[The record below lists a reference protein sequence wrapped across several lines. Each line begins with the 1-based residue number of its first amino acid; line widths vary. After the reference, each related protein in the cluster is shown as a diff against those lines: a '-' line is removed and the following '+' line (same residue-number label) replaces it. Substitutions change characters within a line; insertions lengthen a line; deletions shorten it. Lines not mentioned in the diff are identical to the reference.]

1 MPFLCKFIMKKNSDK
16 VFIEPKISTFVKY
29 INIIFKHKASQD
41 TGFIYLVKY
50 NDKSNK
56 NLPIKIYKFY
66 NSIVKTYEDG
76 DIAYIPNS
84 TNKDCLVFYGRDKYK
99 DLSIELG
106 SIISSKIISNNW
118 LVKNKTK
125 RKNQHN
131 FYLGWGLEQYKFNN
145 LKNLKSIVVSNNV
158 KNIIV
163 SSVLSGIYFGK
174 ELINIPSSDMGPV
187 ALERS
192 FIDFSDYH
200 KAKYNIIKKLD
211 IKNSFPLIYAVG
223 KGSIEEP
230 RLLEFNWGN
239 ANDPLVILVG
249 KGVCFD
255 TGGLDLKPSQFMRN
269 MKKDMG
275 GAASVLS
282 LAHIIIQC
290 KLKINLKVLIPAV
303 NNDIGPSSMRPGDV
317 YNSRSGITV
326 EIGNTDAEGRLILA
340 DTLTY
345 ADSFKPKLLLDFAT
359 LTGAA
364 RVALGPDLPAYF
376 THSEELS
383 SLINNI
389 SIKECDPMWRL
400 PLYSPYESWLKSEV
414 ADTNNISQGSFAGSI
429 IAALFLN
436 KFVKPSTNWVHI
448 DTYAWSDQNSPGHSK
463 GGDILGV
470 RSIYQLIKEYTSSL

>member
-1 MPFLCKFIMKKNSDK
+1 MKKNSDK
-16 VFIEPKISTFVKY
+16 VFIEPKISTFTQY
-29 INIIFKHKASQD
+29 IDLIFKHKASQD
-41 TGFIYLVKY
+41 IGFIYLVKY
-50 NDKSNK
+50 NDKRNK
-56 NLPIKIYKFY
+56 NLPKKIYKFY

-76 DIAYIPNS
+76 DIAYLPNS
-84 TNKDCLVFYGRDKYK
+84 TNKTCLVFYGRDKYK
-99 DLSIELG
+99 NLTIELG
-106 SIISSKIISNNW
+106 SIISSKIISMNW

-125 RKNQHN
+125 LKNEDY

-145 LKNLKSIVVSNNV
+145 YKNLKSILLSNNV
-158 KNIIV
+158 KNTIT
-163 SSVLSGIYFGK
+163 SSILSGIYYGK
-174 ELINIPSSDMGPV
+174 ELINIPSSDMGPE

-192 FIDFSDYH
+192 FIDFADYH
-200 KAKYNIIKKLD
+200 KAKYNIIKNLE
-211 IKNSFPLIYAVG
+211 IKNFFPLIHAVG

-230 RLLEFNWGN
+230 RLLEFNWGK
-239 ANDPLVILVG
+239 AADPLVILVG

-290 KLKINLKVLIPAV
+290 KLRVNLKVLIPAV

-317 YNSRSGITV
+317 YNSRFGITV

-345 ADSFKPKLLLDFAT
+345 ADSFKPKLLIDFAT

-376 THSEELS
+376 THSEELA
-383 SLINNI
+383 SLINKI
-389 SIKECDPMWRL
+389 SIKEYDPLWRL
-400 PLYSPYESWLKSEV
+400 PLHSPYESWLNSEV
-414 ADTNNISQGSFAGSI
+414 ADTNNISQGSFAGAI

-436 KFVKPSTNWVHI
+436 KFVKSSTNWIHI
-448 DTYAWSDQNSPGHSK
+448 DTYAWSDKNRPGHSK

-470 RSIYQLIKEYTSSL
+470 RSIYQLIKEYINSL